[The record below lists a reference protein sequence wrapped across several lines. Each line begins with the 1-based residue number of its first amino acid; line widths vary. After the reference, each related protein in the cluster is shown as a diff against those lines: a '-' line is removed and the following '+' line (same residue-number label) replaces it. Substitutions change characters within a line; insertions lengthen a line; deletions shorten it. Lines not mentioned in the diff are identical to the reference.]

1 MFSATL
7 KKIPVIGRVFE
18 LIFEHQKFGEKMR
31 YIFVGGSCAV
41 ADLFFLYFLV
51 DVAGIWY
58 LYASVIS
65 FIMVGFFGY
74 FGQKYFTFRND
85 SKSHKKQIM
94 IFYIVSGIGLLINS
108 LSMYFFVSLMG
119 LWYLF
124 GSIVTKF
131 IVLIWNFTASKYIT
145 FRK

>member
-1 MFSATL
+1 MFSTTPKRSPL
-7 KKIPVIGRVFE
+7 IGRLLE
-18 LIFEHQKFGEKMR
+18 LVFEHQKFGEKIR
-31 YIFVGGSCAV
+31 YIFIGGSCAV
-41 ADLFFLYFLV
+41 LDLFFLYFLV
-51 DVAGIWY
+51 EVTEIWY
-58 LYASVIS
+58 LYASIAS
-65 FIMVGFFGY
+65 FILVGFFGY

-85 SKSHKKQIM
+85 SKNHKKQIM

-145 FRK
+145 FRR